1 MIGSR
6 CFGFW
11 WRGVFSALNKIATVV
26 IRFCRSCDS
35 SLVEWCRWEIASYW
49 QSEHKAFFL
58 LPSDTKH
65 TNSPIPWSPSQQEFT
80 TLNTASSAITQQ
92 CHKDFF
98 LKKRMMYLSSFL
110 MKRFPGY
117 FLRSQ
122 WQVNRLSKTNC
133 FLHILQPYMCSSF
146 KTFWTLY
153 IQWLNSITL
162 GILDTFWF
170 NLILHPDFG
179 LVIFQDGK
187 IFFCS

>member
-65 TNSPIPWSPSQQEFT
+65 TNSPIPWSPSQQELT
-80 TLNTASSAITQQ
+80 ALNTASSAITQQ
-92 CHKDFF
+92 CHKDF

-110 MKRFPGY
+110 MKRFSW
-117 FLRSQ
+117 L
-122 WQVNRLSKTNC
+122 LS
-133 FLHILQPYMCSSF
+133 LQPMPGKAPF
-146 KTFWTLY
+146 KDELFPSHFAALHVFFF
-153 IQWLNSITL
+153 QNLLNTI
-162 GILDTFWF
+162 
-170 NLILHPDFG
+170 HPMA
-179 LVIFQDGK
+179 
-187 IFFCS
+187 

>member
-80 TLNTASSAITQQ
+80 ALNTASSAITQQ

-98 LKKRMMYLSSFL
+98 FKRHDVSFL
-110 MKRFPGY
+110 FIYEMV
-117 FLRSQ
+117 FL
-122 WQVNRLSKTNC
+122 VTFFAANVRLIS
-133 FLHILQPYMCSSF
+133 LWRRIVSF
-146 KTFWTLY
+146 T
-153 IQWLNSITL
+153 
-162 GILDTFWF
+162 
-170 NLILHPDFG
+170 
-179 LVIFQDGK
+179 
-187 IFFCS
+187 FCS